1 MKHISSLLKH
11 YYNLPR
17 YHLHAK
23 DGQSACNSWR
33 FTRQDGLWEA
43 QKPSFTRGK
52 RQQAVAQPVAN
63 HAPSNKPLPVLMPH
77 IPSVCECQIHDQSHT
92 TQRDGQRQSSTTV
105 IVEQAIAKKQAD
117 GKSRLA

>member
-11 YYNLPR
+11 YYDLPR

-33 FTRQDGLWEA
+33 FTRQKTAFG
-43 QKPSFTRGK
+43 KPKSRLLQGK
-52 RQQAVAQPVAN
+52 RQQAMAQPVAN

-105 IVEQAIAKKQAD
+105 IIEQAIAKKQAD
-117 GKSRLA
+117 GKPRLA